1 MTQIFPFANVVTA
14 VFLIFVGFFAHWVGQ
29 LISVL
34 NWDLGTRLGL
44 QEQGLLPEYVVY
56 ERAIAV
62 ADSAIGWIYGVT
74 AIGLLLNQDWAYKLA
89 WIPGSIL
96 IYHSIMAWFWEANRR
111 AAGHGLWSEGMRI
124 TWCTANLATGL
135 LCILLA
141 WNAPTA

>member
-1 MTQIFPFANVVTA
+1 MIKLFPYANVVTA
-14 VFLIFVGFFAHWVGQ
+14 IMLFLVGFLAHWVGQ

-44 QEQGLLPEYVVY
+44 QEQDLLPEYVVY
-56 ERAIAV
+56 ERAIAI
-62 ADSAIGWIYGVT
+62 ADSAIGWVYGVT
-74 AIGLLLNQDWAYKLA
+74 AVGLLLNLNWAYTLC

-111 AAGHGLWSEGMRI
+111 AAGHGLWSEWMRI
-124 TWCTANLATGL
+124 GWCTANAATGI

-141 WNAPTA
+141 WNGSST